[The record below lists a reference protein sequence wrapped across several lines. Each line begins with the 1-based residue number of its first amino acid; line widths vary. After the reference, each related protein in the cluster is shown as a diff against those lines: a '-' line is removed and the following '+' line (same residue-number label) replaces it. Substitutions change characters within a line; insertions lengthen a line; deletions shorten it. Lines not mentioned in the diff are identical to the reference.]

1 MSLLFFR
8 KLREVFLDSYIEI
21 QNSGQQPTE
30 DETATTTDIETS
42 EIESENGDV
51 VIEDV
56 EEETLGKIWLLMY
69 LPGDSWWR
77 INFLC
82 WECN

>member
-30 DETATTTDIETS
+30 YETTTTTDIETS
-42 EIESENGDV
+42 EVESENGDV
-51 VIEDV
+51 VIEEV
-56 EEETLGKIWLLMY
+56 EEESLGNMSILMY
-69 LPGDSWWR
+69 LLGDS
-77 INFLC
+77 
-82 WECN
+82 

>member
-42 EIESENGDV
+42 EI
-51 VIEDV
+51 
-56 EEETLGKIWLLMY
+56 
-69 LPGDSWWR
+69 
-77 INFLC
+77 
-82 WECN
+82 

>member
-30 DETATTTDIETS
+30 DETATMTDIETS

-69 LPGDSWWR
+69 LLGDSWWR

-82 WECN
+82 

>member
-30 DETATTTDIETS
+30 DETTTTTDIETS
-42 EIESENGDV
+42 
-51 VIEDV
+51 
-56 EEETLGKIWLLMY
+56 
-69 LPGDSWWR
+69 
-77 INFLC
+77 
-82 WECN
+82 

>member
-30 DETATTTDIETS
+30 DETTTTTDIETS

-69 LPGDSWWR
+69 LLGDSWWR

-82 WECN
+82 